1 MQKGLEIYV
10 PDLIRQILRKWYV
23 LFIFILVTAV
33 CANFYGYYR
42 ATASAEK
49 ELRQL
54 ESYAAAH
61 GTTIDQ
67 LPEHMTA
74 ELADLRGELSEEEA
88 TFVEAVSKL
97 YMYRMWAS
105 DKINRELIV
114 GDPDN
119 SDIEI
124 VQTLYYANES
134 VQSAVQVMTSAQK
147 SYYNVLVKEL
157 SDTDMSETENEPSV
171 PGVVQPRWIV
181 IGAVL
186 GIIIGIMAISFSY
199 ILSGKLRTATDLE
212 HPFEIPVLADQNSN
226 DYEALAKGIAR
237 LMQDKNLNTL
247 CISAVDTDNAHTVA
261 NKLQKEL
268 QNIGLSVSQ
277 TSGTI
282 SEFVEAV
289 SSASAVLFIEQ
300 IGRSRYLDIEKRV
313 AACRNYGIPA
323 VGSVV
328 TD

>member
-157 SDTDMSETENEPSV
+157 SDTDMSETENELSV

-212 HPFEIPVLADQNSN
+212 RPFGIPVLACEHDPDLNSISR
-226 DYEALAKGIAR
+226 GIAR
-237 LMQDKNLNTL
+237 LLNEKGSQTIY
-247 CISAVDTDNAHTVA
+247 ISIVDTQSARNIKLKLAQELKNAGVMVLSPEDEGTTYVG
-261 NKLQKEL
+261 
-268 QNIGLSVSQ
+268 NISKAG
-277 TSGTI
+277 
-282 SEFVEAV
+282 
-289 SSASAVLFIEQ
+289 AVLFVEQ
-300 IGRSRYLDIEKRV
+300 IGKSKYSDIEKHV
-313 AACRNYGIPA
+313 NACRNYGVPA
-323 VGSVV
+323 IGSIVLK
-328 TD
+328 